1 MRDDRHEIGLL
12 GSLTIMF
19 DIGENFERGMRG
31 MNSFKRIFPRS
42 LLSLFFFFSV
52 SSWEKIQLKLLS
64 DKFALE
70 ETWNVLICSLY

>member
-31 MNSFKRIFPRS
+31 MNSFKRIFPDLCS
-42 LLSLFFFFSV
+42 LSFFFFSV
-52 SSWEKIQLKLLS
+52 SSWGKIQLKLLS

>member
-42 LLSLFFFFSV
+42 LLSFFLVFLV
-52 SSWEKIQLKLLS
+52 GEKS
-64 DKFALE
+64 
-70 ETWNVLICSLY
+70 N